1 MPAPRLRTSDLFPL
15 AILTLLA
22 ALTFWLEHATRPEV
36 SGPDGKLRHDPDFIV
51 DHFVARTLDAQ
62 GQLRHSLTA
71 QRMLHYPDNDT
82 TDVTDPRLVYFGQE
96 QPMRLSSDRAEVS
109 ADGKKVTLLG
119 NVTAVRDATATDPA
133 VVLTTTAMTVLPD
146 LEQAS
151 TDKPVR
157 IVQGQTVVTGTGM
170 ELDNKAR
177 VFKLLADAHATL
189 HRSKR

>member
-1 MPAPRLRTSDLFPL
+1 MPAARLRTSGLFPL
-15 AILTLLA
+15 VILTLLA
-22 ALTFWLEHATRPEV
+22 ALTFWLEHATRPEAG
-36 SGPDGKLRHDPDFIV
+36 GPDGKLRHDPDFIV
-51 DHFVARTLDAQ
+51 DRFVARTLDPQ

-71 QRMLHYPDNDT
+71 RRMLHYPDNDT

-96 QPMRLSSDRAEVS
+96 QPMRLFANHAEVS
-109 ADGKKVTLLG
+109 GDGNKVTLLG
-119 NVTAVRDATATDPA
+119 NVTVVRDATANDPA

-157 IVQGQTVVTGTGM
+157 IVQGQTVVTGVGL

-177 VFKLLADAHATL
+177 VLKLLADVHANIP
-189 HRSKR
+189 RKK